1 MKKYVFVAV
10 FAVGAAHAQ
19 VDINSASEAEL
30 RGLSFG
36 LSGPEAEALIAY
48 RSANGPIRSEAQLRS
63 IPKLSSVDV
72 AKLKSK
78 LPVAAPATAVAATV
92 STPTPTPTPIKVDVN
107 TATEDQLRGVAFGLS
122 GPEAKA
128 VIAYRRSN
136 GPITSAA
143 QLKSIPQLSSIDVV
157 KLSAKLP

>member
-92 STPTPTPTPIKVDVN
+92 STPTPTPIKVDVN